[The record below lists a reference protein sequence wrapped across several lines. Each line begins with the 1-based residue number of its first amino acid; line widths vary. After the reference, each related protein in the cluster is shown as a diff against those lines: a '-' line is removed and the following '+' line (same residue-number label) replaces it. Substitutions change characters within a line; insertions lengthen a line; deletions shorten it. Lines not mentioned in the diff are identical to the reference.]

1 LERCCCAFKEEQE
14 IAEMMR
20 PTVAVFLCAL
30 ALLFVTLTGAQNQRP
45 TPLAANQCELNNRT
59 PPLLFLLFFFYS
71 KFYNYIFGLAGGGA
85 QGVASTASS
94 TAPARMMGRARASRA
109 GRA

>member
-1 LERCCCAFKEEQE
+1 
-14 IAEMMR
+14 MR

-59 PPLLFLLFFFYS
+59 PPLLLLLFFFIILN
-71 KFYNYIFGLAGGGA
+71 FIIIFLDSLGGRR
-85 QGVASTASS
+85 V
-94 TAPARMMGRARASRA
+94 
-109 GRA
+109 